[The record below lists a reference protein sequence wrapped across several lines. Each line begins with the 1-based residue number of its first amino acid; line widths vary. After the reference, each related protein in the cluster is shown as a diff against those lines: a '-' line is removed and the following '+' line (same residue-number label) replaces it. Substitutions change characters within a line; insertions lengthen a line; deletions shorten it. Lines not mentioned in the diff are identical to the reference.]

1 MPHFRNCPSLQ
12 NPDVAFF
19 FSIMNS
25 KFTPKILERPV
36 DDYNRKNSF
45 TSSKYLLP
53 SISSPHLSKG
63 TGDLNQNWTQE
74 KIPFFWHF
82 LCPFMWCGSTSVKK
96 GTRLWPLFLFFIL
109 SEIPWVFG
117 KMWSSYFNTLNTICD
132 VDLLVYTDSFNEQ
145 EQKIKALEFYS
156 WRSAIVAETLY
167 WINNN
172 K

>member
-1 MPHFRNCPSLQ
+1 MTTTIEKVHLHPQNICCPLFQ
-12 NPDVAFF
+12 AHIFPKTQ
-19 FSIMNS
+19 SIQS
-25 KFTPKILERPV
+25 KLDT
-36 DDYNRKNSF
+36 RKDTLF
-45 TSSKYLLP
+45 LA
-53 SISSPHLSKG
+53 
-63 TGDLNQNWTQE
+63 
-74 KIPFFWHF
+74 F